1 MSVFLGKERRIT
13 QAVKE
18 PTRVTGGLPLSVTP
32 TPKNLAPHS
41 PHYSEVVVALTPAL
55 DALGGNDDGH
65 VLRTT
70 LIGMQIAG
78 LLDLGQLAASD
89 VFYALLLKDIGAAGA
104 RAQLFH
110 SYGELGE
117 EASRL
122 LNHADLTDLAQ
133 TMPLTSAILK
143 SKAPLSRRLRNV
155 GDLILGARRQ
165 PAAVVRAGSR
175 VAASLAL
182 EMGFSHGTAAAL
194 RSQSERWDGR
204 GRPDGLSGEAI
215 PVAARI
221 LAVAEEL
228 ERLLSTEAPS
238 VAIERLEQDA
248 GRRFDPVIVK
258 LADRL
263 VTRGRLLDQLADDD
277 LERQVLD
284 QEPMQRRHV
293 ALASRVDR
301 LLAGIG
307 RLIDSRSS
315 WRTRHSER
323 VKQLAVGAALALP
336 APYRLGISA
345 RRRLARAA
353 LLHDVGKIS
362 TPVAVHDQPRALTD
376 QQLRAM
382 QGDAEL
388 VNRVLPAVLDLADAA
403 LVTETFV
410 IAEVR
415 AHDDAHTGPLD
426 AAMEGDLMTALV
438 SLADRFEA
446 LLAPRPQRAGKSAA
460 EALAILRQDVEERL
474 TVYGEDEQIRK
485 YEGADPWDL
494 ALAALEQYVAS
505 PSAASLLT
513 PRKFDADAIVVV
525 D

>member
-1 MSVFLGKERRIT
+1 MT

-18 PTRVTGGLPLSVTP
+18 PTRIPGGLPLSVTA
-32 TPKNLAPHS
+32 TPKDLTPHS
-41 PHYSEVVVALTPAL
+41 PHYSEVVVALAPAL
-55 DALGGNDDGH
+55 DALGGHEDGH
-65 VLRTT
+65 VLRTVV
-70 LIGMQIAG
+70 IGMQIGG

-89 VFYALLLKDIGAAGA
+89 LFYALLLKDIGAAGA
-104 RAQLFH
+104 KAQLFH
-110 SYGELGE
+110 SYGELDE
-117 EASRL
+117 DAARVLS
-122 LNHADLTDLAQ
+122 NADLTDLAQ
-133 TMPLTSAILK
+133 TVPLTTAILK
-143 SKAPLSRRLRNV
+143 SKAPLGRRLRNV
-155 GDLILGARRQ
+155 SDLILGSRRQ

-215 PVAARI
+215 PAAARI
-221 LAVAEEL
+221 VAVAEEL
-228 ERLLSTEAPS
+228 DRLLTTDTPKG
-238 VAIERLEQDA
+238 AIAKLELEA
-248 GRRFDPVIVK
+248 GRRFDPVLVK
-258 LADRL
+258 LAERL
-263 VTRGRLLDQLADDD
+263 VSRGRLLDQLADDD

-301 LLAGIG
+301 LLAGMG

-323 VKQLAVGAALALP
+323 VKQLAVGSALMLP
-336 APYRLGISA
+336 APYRLCVSA

-362 TPVAVHDQPRALTD
+362 TPVALHDRPRALTD
-376 QQLRAM
+376 QQLREL
-382 QGDAEL
+382 QGDARL
-388 VNRVLPAVLDLADAA
+388 VDLVLHRVLDLADQA

-410 IAEVR
+410 MAEMR
-415 AHDDAHTGPLD
+415 AHDDAHARGMD
-426 AAMEGDLMTALV
+426 SGMEGDLMTALV
-438 SLADRFEA
+438 SLSDRFEA
-446 LLAPRPQRAGKSAA
+446 LLAPRPQRDGKDAA

-474 TVYGEDEQIRK
+474 SVYGENGLVQK

-494 ALAALEQYVAS
+494 ALTALEEYVAS
-505 PSAASLLT
+505 PSAAGLLT

>member
-1 MSVFLGKERRIT
+1 MSVSLGKERRIT

-104 RAQLFH
+104 RPQLFH

-122 LNHADLTDLAQ
+122 LNHADLTDLTQ

-143 SKAPLSRRLRNV
+143 SRAPLSRRLRNV
-155 GDLILGARRQ
+155 GDLIIGARRQ

-221 LAVAEEL
+221 VAVAEEL

-238 VAIERLEQDA
+238 VAVERLEQDA

-315 WRTRHSER
+315 WRTGHRHGRRPHDSAGEPR
-323 VKQLAVGAALALP
+323 RQVRSATGAQ
-336 APYRLGISA
+336 APA
-345 RRRLARAA
+345 RRQEPRGGPRHPQAR
-353 LLHDVGKIS
+353 
-362 TPVAVHDQPRALTD
+362 R
-376 QQLRAM
+376 
-382 QGDAEL
+382 
-388 VNRVLPAVLDLADAA
+388 
-403 LVTETFV
+403 
-410 IAEVR
+410 
-415 AHDDAHTGPLD
+415 
-426 AAMEGDLMTALV
+426 
-438 SLADRFEA
+438 
-446 LLAPRPQRAGKSAA
+446 
-460 EALAILRQDVEERL
+460 
-474 TVYGEDEQIRK
+474 
-485 YEGADPWDL
+485 
-494 ALAALEQYVAS
+494 
-505 PSAASLLT
+505 
-513 PRKFDADAIVVV
+513 
-525 D
+525 